1 MSSKQSFT
9 TRKKILIALGVTALI
24 GGVCVYS
31 FGGRYI
37 TTDNAYLKASKISI
51 SPEVS
56 GKVVEVLV
64 TDNTRVKQGDALFR
78 IDDAPLAIT
87 LRGAEADLASVR
99 SDIGGLQADYQQKK
113 AELERAEENIRY
125 QQQEYDRYRK
135 LMATS
140 AVAAS
145 KVDEAKHL
153 LTEATKA
160 RDSALQEMM
169 AEEARL
175 SGNPALPTQQQPRYL
190 QAVTAVDKAQLD
202 LDRSTITAP
211 SNGVVASVTLEP
223 GEYVATGEPLFS
235 LVDDSHIWVEA
246 NFKETDLTYVRPGQ
260 KAEIEVDTYPG
271 HHWDAVVASI
281 TPATGVEFSL
291 FPPQNSSGNWV
302 KVVQR
307 IMVRLEI
314 AKQDKD
320 FPLAAGM
327 STFVTIDTGKT
338 RFARMVG
345 K

>member
-1 MSSKQSFT
+1 MIQKRT
-9 TRKKILIALGVTALI
+9 LLLAIAATALI
-24 GGVCVYS
+24 GGACVYS
-31 FGGRYI
+31 LGGRYVS
-37 TTDNAYLKASKISI
+37 TDNAYLKAPKISI
-51 SPEVS
+51 SPEVA
-56 GKVVEVLV
+56 GKVTEVLV
-64 TDNTRVKQGDALFR
+64 TDNTRVKQGDLLFR
-78 IDDAPLAIT
+78 IDEQPFAIA
-87 LRGAEADLASVR
+87 LRGAEADLAGVG

-125 QQQEYDRYRK
+125 QQQEYDRYRQ

-140 AVAAS
+140 AVAAA

-175 SGNPALPTQQQPRYL
+175 SGNPALPAQQQPRYL
-190 QAVTAVDKAQLD
+190 QAVSAVDKAQLD
-202 LDRSTITAP
+202 LTRTTVTAP
-211 SNGVVASVTLEP
+211 SNGIVASVTLEP
-223 GEYVATGEPLFS
+223 GEYVTPGQPLFS
-235 LVDDSHIWVEA
+235 LVDDSHIWIEA

-260 KAEIEVDTYPG
+260 KAEVEVDTYPG
-271 HHWDAVVASI
+271 HHWNATVASI

-314 AKQDKD
+314 DKQDKD

-327 STFVTIDTGKT
+327 STLVTIDTGKT
-338 RFARMVG
+338 RVARMLE
-345 K
+345 